1 MPAGEIKAP
10 KGASQ
15 HTLNLLRR
23 AKLSSD
29 SGICDIDRYLNSPII
44 TWNNE
49 DEANFEA
56 N

>member
-1 MPAGEIKAP
+1 MLVGEIKAP

-15 HTLNLLRR
+15 YTLNLLRR

-29 SGICDIDRYLNSPII
+29 SSIYNIDRYLNSPAI

-49 DEANFEA
+49 DKANFEA